1 MTDTLVKVP
10 FRLREDRIA
19 LIADP
24 PPDDVTAGGIILLE
38 GSDAAEQMQFGTIVH
53 VGSGHISD
61 ALGQSV
67 LIDLE
72 EGDRVFFNK
81 HSAGPPIEILG
92 EKYTILHH
100 SQIVGVVTEEES

>member
-1 MTDTLVKVP
+1 MTEKPFP

-24 PPDDVTAGGIILLE
+24 PPEDVTPSGLILME
-38 GSDAAEQMQFGTIVH
+38 GSDAGEQMQFGTIVH
-53 VGSGHISD
+53 VGSGHVSD

-92 EKYTILHH
+92 EKYTILHAG
-100 SQIVGVVTEEES
+100 QIVGVVAESE